1 MKRYKKK
8 KDAPL
13 SSFSPSASS
22 SVSIPCLHFAHT
34 EEKRQQRGFGIP
46 PTPTPTLTPLHPDV
60 GHMSRGIQ
68 ASHSHRPSLPHRQ
81 PLHTWKEGS
90 CLCALCF
97 FFFLSF
103 SFPSSLLPPI
113 PRRRRL
119 KGSAGLSGCFARER
133 ERERDR
139 ARVGAMALDPWQ
151 LFPSMFHAHS
161 HSCSPNES

>member
-1 MKRYKKK
+1 MKNIKK

-46 PTPTPTLTPLHPDV
+46 ATPPPLHPDV

-90 CLCALCF
+90 RLCALCF
-97 FFFLSF
+97 FSSS
-103 SFPSSLLPPI
+103 SFPSSLLPPV

-133 ERERDR
+133 EGEREGGR

>member
-1 MKRYKKK
+1 MLHLFCALEEEKKNPHKKSGVTFIEPASLSVRQTTLQLFPTTTLLSDPQRSVNEKILKK
-8 KDAPL
+8 KDALL

-46 PTPTPTLTPLHPDV
+46 AIPPTLTPLHPDV

-90 CLCALCF
+90 CLCALCLF
-97 FFFLSF
+97 FILFLPLF
-103 SFPSSLLPPI
+103 SSPPPSHD
-113 PRRRRL
+113 
-119 KGSAGLSGCFARER
+119 AGG
-133 ERERDR
+133 
-139 ARVGAMALDPWQ
+139 
-151 LFPSMFHAHS
+151 
-161 HSCSPNES
+161 